1 MTSQVE
7 FAVRAQS
14 EARVALAYEPT
25 NTVTNFYEVII
36 GSDHGNDVIV
46 EYTDE
51 NGQRSEEKRL
61 STPQLLTN
69 SVYIPFWIRW
79 TDGILSIGS

>member
-14 EARVALAYEPT
+14 EARVALAYETT
-25 NTVTNFYEVII
+25 NTLTNFYEVII